1 VVGPFENFCTPKGV
15 ERWVSFTLTS
25 YVKGHKKK
33 KQAESGGPI

>member
-1 VVGPFENFCTPKGV
+1 VVEPFEDFCTLKGV
-15 ERWVSFTLTS
+15 ERWVAFTLTS